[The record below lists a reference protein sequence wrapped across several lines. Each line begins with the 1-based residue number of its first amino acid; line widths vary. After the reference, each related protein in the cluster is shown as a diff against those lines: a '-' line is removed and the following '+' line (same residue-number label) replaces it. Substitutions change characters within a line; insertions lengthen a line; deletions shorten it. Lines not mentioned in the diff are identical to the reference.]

1 MRHGTFLAAASPR
14 GGAAAAVGAAE
25 RLQAWLA
32 DSFVPG
38 DCHDQMPPE
47 LVEAL
52 LTAADFSPVR
62 AATVLSPPSPRRRR
76 YRRHRRCSRT
86 ERGGR
91 PTLV

>member
-1 MRHGTFLAAASPR
+1 MQRY
-14 GGAAAAVGAAE
+14 
-25 RLQAWLA
+25 
-32 DSFVPG
+32 
-38 DCHDQMPPE
+38 QMPPE

-62 AATVLSPPSPRRRR
+62 AATVLSPPWPRRRR